1 MRKRSSLPKVLS
13 IDWDGL
19 FVSVEFTIMTGE
31 RVSAVF
37 RFEQWVQ
44 PPNEVLGHLKIIL
57 DRGWF
62 SIAGPLIKSSVR
74 SNTDI

>member
-19 FVSVEFTIMTGE
+19 FVSVEFTIKTGE

-37 RFEQWVQ
+37 RFEQWVE
-44 PPNEVLGHLKIIL
+44 PPKEVLGHLKIIL

-62 SIAGPLIKSSVR
+62 TLMGPPIKR
-74 SNTDI
+74 

>member
-19 FVSVEFTIMTGE
+19 FVSVEFTIRTGE

-37 RFEQWVQ
+37 RFEQWVE
-44 PPNEVLGHLKIIL
+44 PPKEVLGHLKIIL

-62 SIAGPLIKSSVR
+62 TLMGPPIKR
-74 SNTDI
+74 

>member
-19 FVSVEFTIMTGE
+19 FVTVAFRIKTGE
-31 RVSAVF
+31 KVSAIF
-37 RFEQWVQ
+37 RFERWVQ
-44 PPNEVLGHLKIIL
+44 PPNEELGRVKIIL

-62 SIAGPLIKSSVR
+62 TLMGPPIKR
-74 SNTDI
+74 

>member
-19 FVSVEFTIMTGE
+19 FVSVAFRIKTGE
-31 RVSAVF
+31 KVSADF
-37 RFEQWVQ
+37 RFERWVQ

-74 SNTDI
+74 SNTNI

>member
-1 MRKRSSLPKVLS
+1 MPKKSSLPRVLS

-19 FVSVEFTIMTGE
+19 FVSVAFRIKTGE
-31 RVSAVF
+31 KVSAVF

-44 PPNEVLGHLKIIL
+44 PPKEVLGHLKIIL

-62 SIAGPLIKSSVR
+62 TLMGPPIKR
-74 SNTDI
+74 